1 MLNLG
6 RKLCLWRKL
15 EHVVM
20 KVTLIPGGGGG
31 GGGTPP
37 PRPPPPPH
45 SDSSD
50 GDDRKIFLGLEIL
63 ILEYFLGRK
72 LRQVIFRM
80 ALF

>member
-6 RKLCLWRKL
+6 KKLCLWRKL

-31 GGGTPP
+31 Y
-37 PRPPPPPH
+37 
-45 SDSSD
+45 SYSSD
-50 GDDRKIFLGLEIL
+50 GDDRKIFLGLKIL
-63 ILEYFLGRK
+63 ILEYFSGRK